1 MSLFIETI
9 KIVDGQIKN
18 LPYHHIRFNN
28 TRQSFFPETPA
39 LDLEE
44 WIKIP
49 EECTSGIF
57 RCRVTYGEE
66 IENIEFEKY
75 LFPAIRSLKLVYD
88 DDLEYSF
95 KYKNR
100 FQLSDL
106 LQQRGDCEEII
117 IVKHRRVTDTTFSN
131 LVFLSGGTWY
141 TPQYPLLKGTK
152 RQKLLDEAL
161 ISESDILVS
170 DLPRFEKAGLINAMV
185 ELNDITFGIGQIQ
198 E

>member
-18 LPYHHIRFNN
+18 LPCHHTRFNH

-39 LDLEE
+39 LDLGE

-49 EECTSGIF
+49 KECTSGIF

-75 LFPAIRSLKLVYD
+75 SYPKIRSLKLVYD
-88 DDLEYSF
+88 DDIEYSF

-100 FQLSDL
+100 FQLSGL
-106 LQQRGDCEEII
+106 LRQRGDCDEII
-117 IVKHRRVTDTTFSN
+117 IVKHRRLTDTTFSN
-131 LVFLSGGTWY
+131 LVFLSGGAWY
-141 TPQYPLLKGTK
+141 SPQYPLLKGTK
-152 RQKLLDEAL
+152 REMLLDEAM
-161 ISESDILVS
+161 ISESDIFVS
-170 DLPRFEKAGLINAMV
+170 DLPRFEKAGLINAMI
-185 ELNDITFGIGQIQ
+185 ELNELTLDIGQIH
-198 E
+198 